1 MSTTA
6 GQTSG
11 EPGPDK
17 PPAAECQNAEPNGNG
32 ERRRQRVTVG
42 IAVLAAIALGVLIY
56 WFFFVRGIVYTDD
69 ARFSGHM
76 VDLAPEINGRLTEVA
91 VREGTFVHKGTVIFR
106 LDPSIPQAALNGA
119 EAALASAR
127 ASLALSEAMRD
138 KAMNGSRPEEIKA
151 AEATAARLQ
160 SEQEM
165 AQLNYARVQALFKGA
180 AVTQDDFD
188 RARTAYE
195 SARQGRENAEQ
206 NLALLREGTRKEDKS
221 AAAAA
226 VELARSKVAE
236 ATAAAENLQKDL
248 ARCTVTA
255 PFDAWVV
262 RRWLDPGAM
271 PLVAQPVV
279 SLFDP
284 ATLRVDANIEEKYLH
299 EVAIGD
305 SADIVADS
313 YPSLR
318 LSGRV
323 VSIMRATNSEFSLIP
338 AEGVSGT
345 FIKVTQRIPLRIAV
359 SAPPELMLGPGL
371 SVEVRI
377 RSGTSA
383 GFAPGLEAA
392 HD

>member
-1 MSTTA
+1 M
-6 GQTSG
+6 
-11 EPGPDK
+11 
-17 PPAAECQNAEPNGNG
+17 PPVPEGQNAAPNGNG

-42 IAVLAAIALGVLIY
+42 IAILAAIALGVFIY
-56 WFFFVRGIVYTDD
+56 WFFFIRGIVYTDD

-76 VDLAPEINGRLTEVA
+76 VDLAPEINGRLIEVD
-91 VREGTFVHKGTVIFR
+91 VREGTFVRKGTVIFR

-127 ASLALSEAMRD
+127 ASLALSEAMRE

-151 AEATAARLQ
+151 AEATALRLQ
-160 SEQEM
+160 SDEEM
-165 AQLNYARVQALFKGA
+165 AQLNYSRVQALFKGA
-180 AVTQDDFD
+180 AVTQDDLD
-188 RARTAYE
+188 RARTACE
-195 SARQGRENAEQ
+195 SARQGREYAEQ
-206 NLALLREGTRKEDKS
+206 NLALLRQGTRREDKS
-221 AAAAA
+221 AASAA

-236 ATAAAENLQKDL
+236 ATASVENLQRDL
-248 ARCTVTA
+248 ARCTVA
-255 PFDAWVV
+255 SPFDAWVV

-318 LSGRV
+318 LTGRV

-345 FIKVTQRIPLRIAV
+345 FIKVTQRVPLRIAV

-371 SVEVRI
+371 SVEVKI

-383 GFAPGLEAA
+383 GFAQGLEAA